1 MKIETERLILLATEL
16 KHFELV
22 MQSKQ
27 LLAEYLGVNVPISF
41 PESED
46 ALPWFYDLVKTDET
60 LVGWLSFWALH
71 RADNTLIASIGFKG
85 KPDENGKIE
94 IGYSVI
100 PEYRRRGFAS
110 EMVRALLE
118 YGFADPKV
126 TVIEAQTRIDNIPS
140 MKVLERFGMRQTG
153 TSHDEEEGEMFVWK
167 LERGDYQEMARHSS
181 NKINVNFV

>member
-1 MKIETERLILLATEL
+1 MKIETERLTLFATEL

-27 LLAEYLGVNVPISF
+27 LLAEHLAVTVPLSF

-46 ALPWFYDLVKTDET
+46 ALPWFYDLVKQDET

-71 RADNTLIASIGFKG
+71 RIDNTLIAGVGFKG

-100 PEYRRRGFAS
+100 PEYRRQGFAS
-110 EMVRALLE
+110 EMVEALLE
-118 YGFADPKV
+118 YGFSNPDV
-126 TVIEAQTRIDNIPS
+126 TAILAQTRIDNIPS

-153 TSHDEEEGEMFVWK
+153 TSRDDEEGEMLVWK
-167 LERGDYQEMARHSS
+167 MDRRDYAEMSRNSS
-181 NKINVNFV
+181 NQRNVDFV

>member
-1 MKIETERLILLATEL
+1 MKFETERLTLFATEL

-27 LLAEYLGVNVPISF
+27 LLAEHLAVIVPTSF

-46 ALPWFYDLVKTDET
+46 ALPWFYDLVKADET

-71 RADNTLIASIGFKG
+71 RADNALIASIGFKS
-85 KPDENGKIE
+85 KPDVNGKIE

-100 PEYRRRGFAS
+100 PEYRRQGFAC
-110 EMVRALLE
+110 EMVESLLA
-118 YGFADPKV
+118 YGFANTAV

-140 MKVLERFGMRQTG
+140 MKVLERFGMKQTG

-167 LERGDYQEMARHSS
+167 LARGDYQEMSRNSS
-181 NKINVNFV
+181 NQTNIDFV